1 MATVT
6 KQDKYV
12 EQKTNEISAM
22 YEAIESLYKRLD
34 TEKSK
39 ARGSVAEQEYY
50 YVIDSLK
57 HIVGT
62 AMKYRIAAVKTL
74 IGNNKTFARMK

>member
-1 MATVT
+1 MATIT

-12 EQKTNEISAM
+12 EQRTNEIAAI
-22 YEAIESLYKRLD
+22 YESIESLYKRLE

-39 ARGSVAEQEYY
+39 ARGSVAEGEYY
-50 YVIDSLK
+50 YVLESLK

-62 AMKYRIAAVKTL
+62 ALKYRISAVKTL
-74 IGNNKTFARMK
+74 IGNNKMFAKMK